1 MHSQLIGKERLMPSL
16 AQFEGQMIVAQFR
29 KERRIDK
36 ANCDGGTQRCPILA
50 LVQLLLVQ
58 CRPIVQR
65 SLAEYVGGQH
75 LHLDQELS
83 AALITGLDI
92 DDRELGAFEC
102 LFIERVEQFQAGDV
116 LAGRGL
122 QDSVQ
127 QADQRR
133 LALFASED
141 VLEGVIDLGINL
153 GFHAEHDNATGP
165 RLEHSGGTAI
175 IMGFRT
181 HPTATRLPAWR
192 GRHGGD
198 RMRATHR
205 GTLLLDE
212 ALPMTEVGRCPE
224 CGAELAVDA
233 PSGLCSTCRA
243 KSRSQSRSGE
253 KLAETG
259 PLGSRFTAP
268 KPEELARRFPQ
279 LEIIE
284 LLGQGGM
291 GAVYKARQPTLDR
304 LVAVKI
310 LPTEIAGDPAFA
322 ERLVGL
328 LRRDF
333 RSEFS
338 AVRNARRDARRADH
352 DRQYRRIMAWMVTVL
367 SALVCL
373 MGVGT
378 VFFPW

>member
-1 MHSQLIGKERLMPSL
+1 
-16 AQFEGQMIVAQFR
+16 
-29 KERRIDK
+29 
-36 ANCDGGTQRCPILA
+36 
-50 LVQLLLVQ
+50 
-58 CRPIVQR
+58 
-65 SLAEYVGGQH
+65 
-75 LHLDQELS
+75 
-83 AALITGLDI
+83 
-92 DDRELGAFEC
+92 
-102 LFIERVEQFQAGDV
+102 
-116 LAGRGL
+116 
-122 QDSVQ
+122 
-127 QADQRR
+127 
-133 LALFASED
+133 
-141 VLEGVIDLGINL
+141 
-153 GFHAEHDNATGP
+153 
-165 RLEHSGGTAI
+165 
-175 IMGFRT
+175 MGFRT

-291 GAVYKARQPTLDR
+291 GAVYKARQPALDR

-310 LPTEIAGDPAFA
+310 LPSEVAGDPTFA

-378 VFFPW
+378 VFFPWAEIPMTALVNAVPHQPPLVNWHPDASAIGFMWWQGMFVGFAFMALAALLLATVSMVQIPFWRPVVVGMGALAVIAAAAHFLAEVSRGDLPVEPLLTAAKWRITIDGKTPSTIRESNIVATRRNGAYLAMLVAASVIMLTAVETAVAQRQIRRSNVALEAESSAQR